1 MGKAPLTRAPLTRA
15 EFQAASGV
23 SDSVLAGLVTYID
36 LLEKWQRRI
45 NLVGRGSLAD
55 PWRRHMLDSAQ
66 LHGLLPQAAQTAQTI
81 VDMGSGAG
89 FPGMVLALMGGVR
102 VHLVESNRRKCA
114 FLEAVN
120 RATNAGA
127 VIHNARVESLAG
139 SLAAEVVTARACA
152 PLDRLLGYAE
162 PLLGDGGI
170 CLFHKGR
177 KVEEELT
184 ESAKKWTLEVN
195 RIESLSDPAGVI
207 LRLERISRR
216 HG

>member
-1 MGKAPLTRAPLTRA
+1 MGKPPLTQA

-23 SDSVLAGLVTYID
+23 TDSVLSGLATYAA
-36 LLEKWQRRI
+36 LLEKWQKKI

-55 PWRRHMLDSAQ
+55 LWRRHMLDSTQ
-66 LHGLLPQAAQTAQTI
+66 LHGLLPPAAQAVQTV

-89 FPGMVLALMGGVR
+89 FPGMVLAIMGGVR
-102 VHLVESNRRKCA
+102 VHLVESNQRKCA

-120 RATNAGA
+120 RETGAGA
-127 VIHNARVESLAG
+127 VIHNARVEALAETLAEP
-139 SLAAEVVTARACA
+139 LAAEVVTARACA

-162 PLLGDGGI
+162 PFLGSGGI

-177 KVEEELT
+177 KAEGELT

>member
-1 MGKAPLTRAPLTRA
+1 MAKAPLTQA
-15 EFQAASGV
+15 EFKAISGV
-23 SDSVLAGLVTYID
+23 SDSVLADLMTYGA

-55 PWRRHMLDSAQ
+55 LWRRHMLDSTQ
-66 LHGLLPQAAQTAQTI
+66 IHKLLPPAAKTV

-89 FPGMVLALMGGVR
+89 FPGMVLAIMGGFQ
-102 VHLVESNRRKCA
+102 VHLVESNRRKCS

-120 RATNAGA
+120 RETGAGA
-127 VIHNARVESLAG
+127 VIHKARLETLTET
-139 SLAAEVVTARACA
+139 LAADVVTARACA

-162 PLLGDGGI
+162 PFLGPGGI

-177 KVEEELT
+177 AVDEELT

-207 LRLERISRR
+207 LRLERISRH

>member
-1 MGKAPLTRAPLTRA
+1 MAKAPLSQAPLTRA

-23 SDSVLAGLVTYID
+23 SDSVLAGLVIYAT

-55 PWRRHMLDSAQ
+55 LWRRHMLDSAQ
-66 LHGLLPQAAQTAQTI
+66 LHGLIPPAAQTI

-89 FPGMVLALMGGVR
+89 FPGMVLAIMGGVR

-177 KVEEELT
+177 KAEEELT